1 MPKMVFI
8 PKTVKNDPFHSKSS
22 ILVCL
27 TSFVLQIVL
36 GDYIR
41 TNVRNGQLP
50 CMLTDAL
57 RDAEDTFDNTSLI
70 LK

>member
-1 MPKMVFI
+1 MVFI

-27 TSFVLQIVL
+27 TSFVLQIVEKVL

-41 TNVRNGQLP
+41 TNVRNGKLP
-50 CMLTDAL
+50 CKLTDAL